1 MPAREKITKKGDY
14 TSNLKKRIIVLGAD
28 LVGVADAE
36 PLRELKVYPPDLLD
50 AFTTAISIGIRIP
63 VEVFRQ
69 IIDRPTPT
77 YASVY
82 RTANL
87 TLDQIALLTANILH
101 KDGFDSLPIPA
112 SQRWDKDNAYPSISH
127 KAVGNMAGLGWQG
140 KSLLLVNPTYGPR
153 IRLVSIL
160 TNAPLVVD
168 GPIKNRCGDCTL
180 CHDACPAEAIKGMGT
195 ESHYKTREEAFDW
208 KRCEEK
214 IYEFA
219 KLANLDANV
228 CGLCIKVCP
237 FGS

>member
-1 MPAREKITKKGDY
+1 MERTNKKGDY
-14 TSNLKKRIIVLGAD
+14 TSNLKRRIISLGAN

-36 PLRELKVYPPDLLD
+36 PLRQLKLYPPDVLD
-50 AFTTAISIGIRIP
+50 PFTRIVAIAIRIP

-77 YASVY
+77 YASAY

-87 TLDQIALLTANILH
+87 VLDQIALFTTNILH
-101 KDGFDSLPIPA
+101 KDGFSSLPIPA
-112 SQRWDKDNAYPSISH
+112 AQRWDKDNAYPAISH

-153 IRLVSIL
+153 IRLVSVL

-168 GPIKNRCGDCTL
+168 GPIKNRCGDCLL
-180 CHDACPAEAIKGMGT
+180 CRNACPAEAIKGIGT
-195 ESHYKTREEAFDW
+195 EYHYKTREEAFDW

-214 IYEFA
+214 INELS
-219 KLANLDANV
+219 KLADIDANV
-228 CGLCIKVCP
+228 CGICITVCP
-237 FGS
+237 FGI

>member
-1 MPAREKITKKGDY
+1 MERTNKKGDY
-14 TSNLKKRIIVLGAD
+14 TLSLKRRIIGLGAD

-36 PLRELKVYPPDLLD
+36 PLKELKLYPPGLLD
-50 AFTTAISIGIRIP
+50 SFTRVVAIGIRIP

-87 TLDQIALLTANILH
+87 TLDQIALLAANILH
-101 KDGFDSLPIPA
+101 KDSFGSLPIPA
-112 SQRWDKDNAYPSISH
+112 AQRWDKDNAYPAISH

-153 IRLVSIL
+153 IRLVSVL

-168 GPIKNRCGDCTL
+168 GPIKNRCGACML
-180 CHDACPAEAIKGMGT
+180 CRNACPAGAIKGMGT
-195 ESHYKTREEAFDW
+195 EYHYETREEAFDW
-208 KRCEEK
+208 KSCEDKLNELS
-214 IYEFA
+214 
-219 KLANLDANV
+219 KLANVDVNI
-228 CGLCIKVCP
+228 CGICIKVCP